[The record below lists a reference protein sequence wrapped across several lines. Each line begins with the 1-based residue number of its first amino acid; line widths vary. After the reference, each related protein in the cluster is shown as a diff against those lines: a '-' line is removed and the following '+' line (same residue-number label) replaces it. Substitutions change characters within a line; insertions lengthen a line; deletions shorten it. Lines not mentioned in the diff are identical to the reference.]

1 MKTGRG
7 RFSRDTVTTMTPDK
21 KGTFILVIGPT
32 GSGKSTLMKHVIDA
46 FPGLVLPYSYTTRTK
61 RSDHV
66 EGKHYKFITVEEFKQ
81 KIEAGEFLEWAEYS
95 GNYYGTLRS
104 EVEHELAEG
113 KILLKEV
120 EVQGARQIRD
130 ILAKGELMTVF
141 VSSGDWASLEARVRA
156 RAPITEEELALRKQR
171 YEDEVTFKDEVDQV
185 ILNTE
190 GRKEAAKADF
200 KNLIQSVIQHNT
212 HG

>member
-1 MKTGRG
+1 MIA
-7 RFSRDTVTTMTPDK
+7 SE
-21 KGTFILVIGPT
+21 KGKFILVIGPT
-32 GSGKSTLMKHVIDA
+32 GSGKSTLMKHVIGE
-46 FPGLVLPYSYTTRTK
+46 FPELVLPYSYTTRA
-61 RSDHV
+61 RRADHV
-66 EGKHYKFITVEEFKQ
+66 EGSHYKFITLEEFKE
-81 KIEAGEFLEWAEYS
+81 KIDAGEFLEWAQYS

-104 EVEHELAEG
+104 EVAEQLSEG
-113 KILLKEV
+113 KTLLKEV

-130 ILAKGELMTVF
+130 LLPKEELLTVF

-171 YEDEVTFKDEVDQV
+171 YEDEITFKDEADQV

-190 GRKEAAKADF
+190 GKKEEAKEAF
-200 KNLIQSVIQHNT
+200 KNLIQSVIQHTT